1 MTIPSQ
7 NYKCIPVCRKC
18 RDAGACDQSFA
29 LARQGDGITLEPD
42 DEVMTRAPR
51 DPHAGLC
58 VLPCG
63 CYGLPWPIVTEF
75 GSHIEFIACDR
86 HGWIKVPKS
95 KREKMKAEAAAVAAG
110 TRATVPITLF
120 DDDDIPF

>member
-1 MTIPSQ
+1 MVTTLSV

-42 DEVMTRAPR
+42 DDVMTRVPR
-51 DPHAGLC
+51 DPHAGLI

-63 CYGLPWPIVTEF
+63 CYGLPWPIVETF
-75 GSHIEFIACDR
+75 GTGIEEIFCDR
-86 HGWIKVPKS
+86 HGWLTIKPKR
-95 KREKMKAEAAAVAAG
+95 REKMKTAAAALKRG
-110 TRATVPITLF
+110 TPEGLF
-120 DDDDIPF
+120 DDVPF